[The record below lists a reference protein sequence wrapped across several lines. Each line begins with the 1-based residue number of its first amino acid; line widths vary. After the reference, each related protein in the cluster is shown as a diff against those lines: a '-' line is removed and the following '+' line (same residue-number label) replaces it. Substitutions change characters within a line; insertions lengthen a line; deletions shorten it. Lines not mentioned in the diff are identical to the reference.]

1 VPRVE
6 RDFTMEAVMLG
17 STAISVNPSV
27 PIRPSRIG
35 VTVLWG
41 LQVALAALF
50 LLAGGAKL
58 AGAPSM
64 VAVFE
69 AIGAGQWFRYVTG
82 LIEVVSAV
90 ALLVPEL
97 APFGALLLVPTMVGA
112 IATHLLI
119 IGGSAA
125 RPAPLLLGS
134 LAIAWARRD
143 RLRLFGRACAKWVA
157 RDDGLRHP
165 RTAV

>member
-1 VPRVE
+1 
-6 RDFTMEAVMLG
+6 MEAVMLG
-17 STAISVNPSV
+17 SISVSPSV

-35 VTVLWG
+35 LIALWG

-58 AGAPSM
+58 AGAPPM

-69 AIGAGQWFRYVTG
+69 AIGVGQWFRYVTG
-82 LIEVVSAV
+82 LVEVASAV

-119 IGGSAA
+119 IGGSPA

-134 LAIAWARRD
+134 LAVAWARRD
-143 RLRLFGRACAKWVA
+143 RLRPFGRACAKWVT
-157 RDDGLRHP
+157 RNDGLRQT